1 MAQVLFHHMKLLGI
15 HPDRVGVAFVNTT
28 PSLPAS
34 SVIQAKEQLQL
45 PVLGSIEPAPELA
58 IAAIERERPMVMLQP
73 SSPTT
78 RQFRKLGQRILANLA
93 QDIPME

>member
-1 MAQVLFHHMKLLGI
+1 MAQALFHHMKRRGV

-34 SVIQAKEQLQL
+34 SAIQAKEQLQL
-45 PVLGSIEPAPELA
+45 PVLGSIKPAPELA
-58 IAAIERERPMVMLQP
+58 IAAIEQERPMVMLQP

-78 RQFRKLGQRILANLA
+78 KQFRELGQRILVSLA